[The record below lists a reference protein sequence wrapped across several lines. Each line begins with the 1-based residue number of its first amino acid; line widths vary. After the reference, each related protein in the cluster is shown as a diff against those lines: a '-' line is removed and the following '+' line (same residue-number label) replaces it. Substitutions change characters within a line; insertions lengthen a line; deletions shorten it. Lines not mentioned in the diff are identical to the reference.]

1 MVLAQ
6 CDLNLTRKF
15 TAQPEIILFREF
27 PCWSR
32 ENRYCYKH
40 TYSSNNYLNKF
51 AHPIACPLI
60 RCALLGIFWK
70 RKEACPWQL
79 LFKLHSLAGC
89 LLRVRVVAGVR
100 IYYQELYNLKRRE
113 DPKVLQLE
121 VLSFCL
127 SSRVLQLAKFKLK

>member
-40 TYSSNNYLNKF
+40 TYSSNNYLNIVRTPHRLS
-51 AHPIACPLI
+51 AHSVCSSRNLLEKEGSVSMAVVVQV
-60 RCALLGIFWK
+60 ALRLSPPC
-70 RKEACPWQL
+70 R
-79 LFKLHSLAGC
+79 
-89 LLRVRVVAGVR
+89 R
-100 IYYQELYNLKRRE
+100 RRE
-113 DPKVLQLE
+113 NILPRAIQ
-121 VLSFCL
+121 
-127 SSRVLQLAKFKLK
+127 FKTSGGPQGATT